1 MAITVGQVSQK
12 GGVGKSI
19 LARTL
24 AREFAQLGWN
34 VKIADLDISQ
44 STSYKWLTRRLKN
57 GIEPD
62 VPVEQFGSVEKALRI
77 ADQYDMLILDGA
89 PHGTSAT
96 RAIAQG
102 SDLIVIPTGV
112 PLDDLEPSVLL
123 AHELVKNGIAKER
136 IAFALC
142 KVGDSQ
148 IQQENARRY
157 LTEAGYDVLPGSIPL
172 KDEYVRASDEGKA
185 LTETRFPSLNA
196 RAEEVIQAM
205 VDKISK
211 LSAQTEKGRG
221 QKKRSVA

>member
-1 MAITVGQVSQK
+1 MAIKVSTVSQK

-24 AREFAQLGWN
+24 GREFAALGWQ

-44 STSYKWLTRRLKN
+44 STCYRWHTRRLRN

-62 VPVEQFGSVEKALRI
+62 VPVEQFGSVDKALKI

-96 RAIAQG
+96 RAIAQR

-112 PLDDLEPSVLL
+112 PLDDLEPTVLL
-123 AHELVKNGIAKER
+123 AHELVNSGVSKAR
-136 IAFALC
+136 IVFVLC

-148 IQQENARRY
+148 VQQETARNY
-157 LTEAGYDVLPGSIPL
+157 LSEAGYDVLPGSIAL
-172 KDEYVRASDEGKA
+172 QDEYVRASDEGKA
-185 LTETRFPSLNA
+185 LTETRFQSLNA

-205 VDKISK
+205 VDKISQ
-211 LSAQTEKGRG
+211 LSGESG
-221 QKKRSVA
+221 QESKKRSVA